1 MRALF
6 EIALK
11 KGWAQLAENLLNTCK
26 MVERRQWYSMTPLR
40 QFASVLEGVQG
51 GKDAS
56 TSHDLGEIARRIER
70 KEQFRWNDF
79 FDFSAQ
85 RIGELIKYP
94 KMGKVILGYVHK
106 FPRLEIS
113 AFVQPITRSTVRI
126 ELELK
131 THEKF

>member
-40 QFASVLEGVQG
+40 QFASALGDGPG
-51 GKDAS
+51 GKDPGIS
-56 TSHDLGEIARRIER
+56 YDLNEIARRIER

-79 FDFSAQ
+79 FDFSA
-85 RIGELIKYP
+85 
-94 KMGKVILGYVHK
+94 
-106 FPRLEIS
+106 
-113 AFVQPITRSTVRI
+113 
-126 ELELK
+126 
-131 THEKF
+131 